1 MASNALYFFPFF
13 CQINIENQLNF
24 YAHTEKSSETKKVA
38 LAILIEFSGVIK

>member
-24 YAHTEKSSETKKVA
+24 YAHKGREEQ
-38 LAILIEFSGVIK
+38 